1 MNEVGSC
8 ARGEPWARGSGSAR
22 AAVHVRAVGQPVAPL
37 GPAWAVLGISWHML
51 HCHPVVTCAAR
62 LSTGTGVSAWGVLG
76 GQLAAG
82 ASPRSRRCAVTFM
95 LCYEAALAASAAR
108 TTFLMLPK
116 KEEKKTDD

>member
-22 AAVHVRAVGQPVAPL
+22 AAVHARAVGQPVAPL

-82 ASPRSRRCAVTFM
+82 ASPRSRRCAVTIM
-95 LCYEAALAASAAR
+95 LCSVTTKTATTVVRHAAKLVR
-108 TTFLMLPK
+108 NMF
-116 KEEKKTDD
+116 